1 MTLTNNISGIQT
13 LAYEIQQHVDRKEY
27 DRAHLVLDDIE
38 KKVQEVR
45 RHVDH
50 LQNVRDFCA
59 RPAGEDT
66 G

>member
-1 MTLTNNISGIQT
+1 MTLTNNIQSIEG
-13 LAYEIQQHVDRKEY
+13 LANDVVHHVDRKEY
-27 DRAHLVLDDIE
+27 ERAHLVLDNLE
-38 KKVQEVR
+38 RKVHEVR

-59 RPAGEDT
+59 RPAGE